1 MEELLQEM
9 DAIVVSGTK
18 LNLDYY
24 IEENI
29 DEFSKED
36 ITDYFMEAQTDSV
49 EEAFA
54 ELKEDDITME
64 EIQIIRLKFL
74 SDMAN

>member
-1 MEELLQEM
+1 
-9 DAIVVSGTK
+9 
-18 LNLDYY
+18 
-24 IEENI
+24 
-29 DEFSKED
+29 
-36 ITDYFMEAQTDSV
+36 MEAQTDSV

-74 SDMAN
+74 LINKLFIHY